1 MLNENIDVDDY
12 LAERK
17 IIVIKRDGRKVLFDR
32 SKIANAVDKAA
43 YGHSFLGVGDYI
55 SSMVAWKIGKKEI
68 HVEEIQDLVEKLL
81 MKETI
86 SDLSYAAKGYI
97 LYRNERTKARELG
110 SALIQTVSD
119 MFSKEAAEIDSKREN
134 ANIDGNAPMGI
145 MLQIGSELAKKYALD
160 YSIKP
165 EQAQAHINGDMHI
178 HDLNLYNITFN
189 CCQIPAGKLLKQG
202 FLTGHGF
209 IRQPSNINTAAA
221 LMCIIL
227 QSNQNDM
234 FR

>member
-1 MLNENIDVDDY
+1 MNIT
-12 LAERK
+12 
-17 IIVIKRDGRKVLFDR
+17 IIKKDGRKVDFNPLKISNAI
-32 SKIANAVDKAA
+32 SKANKD
-43 YGHSFLGVGDYI
+43 SLTNIEELTNEII
-55 SSMVAWKIGKKEI
+55 SQLTKSEI
-68 HVEEIQDLVEKLL
+68 SVEEIQDLVEQTLVKHNLF
-81 MKETI
+81 ET
-86 SDLSYAAKGYI
+86 AKAYI

-110 SALIQTVSD
+110 STLIQTVSD
-119 MFSKEAAEIDSKREN
+119 MFGKEATEMDSKREN

-145 MLQIGSELAKKYALD
+145 MLQIGSELSKKYALD

-234 FR
+234 FRQH

>member
-1 MLNENIDVDDY
+1 MYENIDVDDY

-17 IIVIKRDGRKVLFDR
+17 IIVIKRDGRKVPFDR

-43 YGHSFLGVGDYI
+43 PGHSFLGVGDYI
-55 SSMVAWKIGKKEI
+55 SSIVSWKISKKEI

-81 MKETI
+81 MRDDLY
-86 SDLSYAAKGYI
+86 DLSNAAKAYI
-97 LYRNERTKARELG
+97 LYRNERTKARELN

-119 MFSKEAAEIDSKREN
+119 MFGKEATEMDSKREN
-134 ANIDGNAPMGI
+134 ANIDGNSPMGI
-145 MLQIGSELAKKYALD
+145 MLQIGSELSKKYALD

-165 EQAQAHINGDMHI
+165 EQAQSHINGDIHI
-178 HDLNLYNITFN
+178 HDLNFYDITFN
-189 CCQIPAGKLLKQG
+189 CCQIPADKLLKQG
-202 FLTGHGF
+202 FYTGHGY
-209 IRQPSNINTAAA
+209 IRQPNNINTAAA

-227 QSNQNDM
+227 QSNQNEM